1 MKNLLKNIIVLFL
14 IPVCIPAML
23 ACLCLFF
30 LFSLFSSF
38 KGNAFLVLFSQYCQ
52 LLLIL
57 FPAILI
63 VFFVNKFVKN
73 RKIKL
78 TSLFICLYSISFL
91 LLGCVEEYIFLPFT
105 FFATGNILFSIYL
118 LSMGMF
124 FTFFVPQRML
134 DIKYDAIIFMGKLL
148 LSSVAV
154 FLLTVVSI
162 LVLPSNDEVWAP
174 IERYKLSKYEKV
186 LSYLETEKTKNG
198 SYPKEL
204 NYPVPKIYASHEYK
218 VSSDFNSY
226 IFCADKGKVLDN
238 RFCYCSNEKDEYCT
252 KKTSDFLFKKVG
264 KWTAIIWAG

>member
-1 MKNLLKNIIVLFL
+1 MKNLWKNIIVLFL
-14 IPVCIPAML
+14 VPVCIPAIL
-23 ACLCLFF
+23 ACLCLYF
-30 LFSLFSSF
+30 LFSLF
-38 KGNAFLVLFSQYCQ
+38 KGNAFPVLFSQYCQ

-63 VFFVNKFVKN
+63 VFLVNKFVKN

-78 TSLFICLYSISFL
+78 SSLFICLYSISFL
-91 LLGCVEEYIFLPFT
+91 VLGCVEEYIFLPFT
-105 FFATGNILFSIYL
+105 SFAVGNILFSMYL

-124 FTFFVPQRML
+124 FTFFVPQRIL
-134 DIKYDAIIFMGKLL
+134 DIKFDAIIFMGKLL

-154 FLLTVVSI
+154 FLFTVVSL

-186 LSYLETEKTKNG
+186 LEFIEEEKTKNG
-198 SYPKEL
+198 LYPKEL

-226 IFCADKGKVLDN
+226 IFCADKKKVWDN
-238 RFCYCSNEKDEYCT
+238 RFCYCSDEKDEFCT
-252 KKTSDFLFKKVG
+252 KKTSSFVFKKVG
-264 KWTAIIWAG
+264 KWTAIIWAD